1 MNRVAS
7 RLWEKMGEI
16 YGEAWPKKYGD
27 TPNQT
32 WSSMCSTTDPKIIGK
47 AIAEC
52 IAHNPFPP
60 SLPEFA
66 AYVRDIAR
74 QERQIEESIPAL
86 PHIMTEQERE
96 HARELVAKVATPKA
110 TKGNRRSVL
119 LPGENMADY
128 EKAMA
133 ESGDTHAEFRRKRL
147 QANGWALEDELLFLR
162 RLSELNLSHKLGPSD
177 REDFTRE

>member
-1 MNRVAS
+1 MNKVAN

-52 IAHNPFPP
+52 ITNNPFPP

-96 HARELVAKVATPKA
+96 HARELIAKVATPK
-110 TKGNRRSVL
+110 TSRGNRRSIL
-119 LPGENMADY
+119 LPGESMTDY
-128 EKAMA
+128 EAA
-133 ESGDTHAEFRRKRL
+133 LTESGKPSPEFRRERL
-147 QANGWALEDELLFLR
+147 AANGWTVDDEIIFLR
-162 RLSELNLSHKLGPSD
+162 NLSLINLSGRYGPSE
-177 REDFTRE
+177 REDITGV